1 MHAVVQFCR
10 KLFKFGKCLF
20 NELYNTISWMKFYV
34 YLYNTQV
41 MKPTL
46 LKTFVINEII
56 IILGK
61 GKPF

>member
-1 MHAVVQFCR
+1 
-10 KLFKFGKCLF
+10 
-20 NELYNTISWMKFYV
+20 MKFYV

-61 GKPF
+61 GKPFNVFKYFAHWAITKINEKYPLSQPINIW

>member
-1 MHAVVQFCR
+1 MPLCNFAGGY
-10 KLFKFGKCLF
+10 FKFGKCLF

>member
-1 MHAVVQFCR
+1 
-10 KLFKFGKCLF
+10 
-20 NELYNTISWMKFYV
+20 MKFYV

-46 LKTFVINEII
+46 LKTFAINVII

>member
-1 MHAVVQFCR
+1 MALCNFAGSYFR
-10 KLFKFGKCLF
+10 FGKCLF
-20 NELYNTISWMKFYV
+20 NELYYTISWMKFYV